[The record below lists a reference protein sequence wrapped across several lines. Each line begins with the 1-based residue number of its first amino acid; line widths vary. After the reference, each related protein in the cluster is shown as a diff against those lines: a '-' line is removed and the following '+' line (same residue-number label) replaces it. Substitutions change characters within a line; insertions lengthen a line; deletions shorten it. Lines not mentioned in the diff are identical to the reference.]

1 MKTLKIIHGNE
12 IEIND
17 KKDVDKLLRIFR
29 DRLPLYFTSREDKA
43 SKEVVYN
50 WDLVRKLVLNKLP
63 KMPMDL
69 YTMDDTSSE
78 DNFNKLYIQ
87 KSDKKLFK

>member
-1 MKTLKIIHGNE
+1 MKTLKLIHGYE
-12 IEIND
+12 IEIKD
-17 KKDVDKLLRIFR
+17 KKDVEKILRIFR
-29 DRLPLYFTSREDKA
+29 DRLPLYFTQREDKA
-43 SKEVVYN
+43 SKEVVNN
-50 WDLVRKLVLNKLP
+50 WDLVRKLVPNKLP

-78 DNFNKLYIQ
+78 DNVHKLYIQ

>member
-1 MKTLKIIHGNE
+1 MKTLKLIHGYE
-12 IEIND
+12 IEIKD
-17 KKDVDKLLRIFR
+17 KKDVEKILRIFR

-43 SKEVVYN
+43 SKEVVNN
-50 WDLVRKLVLNKLP
+50 WDLVRKLVPNKLP

-78 DNFNKLYIQ
+78 DNVNKLYIQ

>member
-1 MKTLKIIHGNE
+1 MKALKLIHGYE
-12 IEIND
+12 IEIKD
-17 KKDVDKLLRIFR
+17 KKDVEKILRIFR
-29 DRLPLYFTSREDKA
+29 DRLPLYFTQREDNA
-43 SKEVVYN
+43 SKEVVNN
-50 WDLVRKLVLNKLP
+50 WDLVRKLVPNKLP

-78 DNFNKLYIQ
+78 DNNSRMFVQ